1 MVIQG
6 HPTTLPVELS
16 HALYHTRCVVA
27 GSTRPLVITDL
38 PFGTYQA
45 GPEDAFRASAA
56 ALQAGAQM
64 VKIEG
69 GEWIARTV
77 ELSGVADLI
86 ATAARKLAA
95 EPAVDQAR
103 VQEIRKAITSGSYT
117 VDPERIARKLI
128 DADSQY

>member
-1 MVIQG
+1 MDRPCWSQQG
-6 HPTTLPVELS
+6 IAGDSFYGFRHQGIRLAPGLRRPHGRNRGRPVRL
-16 HALYHTRCVVA
+16 ARRRGTPA
-27 GSTRPLVITDL
+27 G
-38 PFGTYQA
+38 
-45 GPEDAFRASAA
+45 AA
-56 ALQAGAQM
+56 A
-64 VKIEG
+64 
-69 GEWIARTV
+69 RDDTV